1 MLQTRIV
8 TTWDQAPLDI
18 KYNYWG
24 SSEEVDVVGSIW
36 DFYDD
41 STRTRGIYLPYLLS
55 PDPNGDISNSTTEAL
70 QFIGDSSSVKGDLV
84 ENLTLTSMMN
94 PYNLTGTL
102 FIPQY
107 TTLTIEPGVIFYC
120 HKSSGIRYLLIE
132 INCLQFSIRCGRHH
146 CCKRN

>member
-1 MLQTRIV
+1 LNTQIIQIRIQLA
-8 TTWDQAPLDI
+8 WNQDPLDI

-24 SSEEVDVVGSIW
+24 SSEEVEVVESIW

-41 STRTRGIYLPYLLS
+41 STRTRGTYLPYLLS
-55 PDPNGDISNSTTEAL
+55 PDLNGDISNTSTQVL
-70 QFIGDSSSVKGDLV
+70 QFIGDSSSVRGDLV
-84 ENLTLTSMMN
+84 ENMTLTSIMN

-120 HKSSGIRYLLIE
+120 HKSSGICNPFIDF
-132 INCLQFSIRCGRHH
+132 N
-146 CCKRN
+146 